1 MPRNHLDRKRYKLKD
16 LKKWV
21 KMQMAATG
29 KTQAEVGKVLGIS
42 QGMVSQMLKDPDKR
56 KKGEKVNPDPFS
68 YGQVLTLCEYFEV
81 DGEEKQRLLT
91 M

>member
-1 MPRNHLDRKRYKLKD
+1 MSRNYLDRKRYKLKD
-16 LKKWV
+16 FQKWV

-68 YGQVLTLCEYFEV
+68 YGQVLTLCEYFGV
-81 DGEEKQRLLT
+81 DGEEKARLLT